1 MLDAHYVLLHGLHSE
16 TRLAPCVVAVL
27 VMLQP
32 GSQAV
37 DPPSTPMS
45 IDHAPWSSTLH
56 QHRWAS
62 SGLTRMARHSFVTP
76 L

>member
-32 GSQAV
+32 GSHQPAACIFPGSQDLRPGLVRTITQQFDSFQA
-37 DPPSTPMS
+37 
-45 IDHAPWSSTLH
+45 
-56 QHRWAS
+56 
-62 SGLTRMARHSFVTP
+62 
-76 L
+76 